1 MPGSQLGLKDRACIV
16 GVGETEIGKVP
27 GVTPVGLEMEAVR
40 LALEDAGL
48 KKSDLDGGGVL
59 GMPNPEKPEAAHA
72 FQLAI
77 RMGLQPSYCTDID
90 TLGAGMV
97 SMAIHAAMA
106 VSFGLADYVVCT
118 FGVSNASQEGWPR
131 GAAGGDGAD
140 YTEPFGHVGAVASY
154 SMAARRHMHEYG
166 TKHEHLGAIAVAAR
180 KHAMQNDNAQMKRPM
195 TLQDYLESR
204 WICEPFH
211 LFDCSLVSDGGGAFI
226 VTTQERARDL
236 KQLPVYIMGVG
247 AFYPHDRRM
256 INPVSLTTLGSK
268 PSSEQAYRMA
278 GITPKD
284 IDFAELYDA
293 FTYTTLVTLEDY
305 GFCEKGEG
313 GSFVG
318 GGRIELG
325 GELPVN
331 THGGLLS
338 QGHVDGINHVIEA
351 VRQLRGECGPR
362 QVKGAEVGI
371 VSGQGGNLSTHNT
384 LILRR

>member
-1 MPGSQLGLKDRACIV
+1 MPQETLSLKDRACII
-16 GVGETEIGKVP
+16 GVGETRIGKVP
-27 GVTPVGLEMEAVR
+27 GTTPVGLEMEAVR

-48 KKSDLDGGGVL
+48 KKSDLDGVL
-59 GMPNPEKPEAAHA
+59 AMPDPGCPEAAHA
-72 FQLAI
+72 FQMAI
-77 RMGLQPSYCTDID
+77 RMGLRPRYCTDID

-106 VSFGLADYVVCT
+106 VSFGLANYVVCT
-118 FGVSNASQEGWPR
+118 FAVSNASGEGWPR

-140 YTEPFGHVGAVASY
+140 YTEPFGHIAAVGGYA
-154 SMAARRHMHEYG
+154 MAARRHMHEYG
-166 TKHEHLGAIAVAAR
+166 TRPQQLGAIAVAAR
-180 KHAMQNDNAQMKRPM
+180 KHALMNDNAQMKKPM
-195 TLQDYLESR
+195 ALEDYLNSR
-204 WICEPFH
+204 WICEPFR

-226 VTTQERARDL
+226 VTTPERARNL
-236 KQLPVYIMGVG
+236 KHRPAYIMGVG

-256 INPVSLTTLGSK
+256 INPGSLTTLGSK
-268 PSSEQAYRMA
+268 PASDQAYRMA

-305 GFCEKGEG
+305 GFCQKGEG
-313 GSFVG
+313 GSFVES
-318 GGRIELG
+318 GRIELG

-338 QGHVDGINHVIEA
+338 QGHVDGINHIVEA
-351 VRQLRGECGPR
+351 VRQLRGQCGPR
-362 QVKGAEVGI
+362 QVPDAEIGI

-384 LILRR
+384 MILRR